1 MPPAEFK
8 TLIDMLEHRATD
20 TPGKVAFSF
29 SSTAHTYGELWDR
42 INRFASHLQRLKV
55 RSGDRVVLALP
66 NGPDFFF
73 AFYGIQ
79 RAGAIAVPL
88 FPGYGPERILST
100 ARDCTAA
107 VIVTASD
114 TASDRMGQLYQLAFA
129 RSTIVTT
136 VAASAQSTDSPGDFP
151 EITPADLAFI
161 QYTSGSTG
169 NPKGVMIS
177 HDNLLTNIR
186 QMISR
191 MQITRSDIFV
201 SWLPVYHD
209 MGLIMKTM
217 MPFYLAADLHLLPT
231 SLRNIG
237 AWLGAIQKN
246 RATFTAAP
254 DFAYRLCVQQVRGR
268 QDYDLSTLRI
278 ALNAAEPVRHRTIVD
293 FENTFGLK
301 NVMVA
306 AYGLAEATLGVSMW
320 SPGRPAKVDHH
331 GHVSV
336 GRPFPEVEIAI
347 VENGNAVGAGS
358 IGEIAIKSTAL
369 PSGYFNNSEATQEL
383 HWQPDHILSGDLGY
397 IDESGDL
404 FIVGRK
410 KSTIIQT
417 GRNLYP
423 QEIEEIIDQLPAV
436 RRSIAIGVERGRLE
450 GEQTYIFAEIRKHTS
465 MSREDLQDIVVSI
478 VSELHAKLGFRPGRV
493 YLVKPKTIPI
503 TYNGKYQHSRLK
515 EMYLSSELVRNDQIL
530 YPDY

>member
-1 MPPAEFK
+1 MPTVEFK
-8 TLIDMLEHRATD
+8 TLIDMLEHRAAE
-20 TPGKVAFSF
+20 TPDKAAYSF
-29 SSTAHTYGELWDR
+29 SGTAHTFGELWDR
-42 INRFASHLQRLKV
+42 INRFAAHLQQLKV
-55 RSGDRVVLALP
+55 RPGDRIVLALP

-88 FPGYGPERILST
+88 FPGFGPERILST
-100 ARDCTAA
+100 ARDCTAT

-114 TASDRMGQLYQLAFA
+114 TASDHLEQLHQLAIA
-129 RSTIVTT
+129 QSAIATT
-136 VAASAQSTDSPGDFP
+136 VAASAKTTGSGDFP
-151 EITPADLAFI
+151 NIAPADLAFI

-186 QMISR
+186 QMIQSMR
-191 MQITRSDIFV
+191 VTEADIFV

-231 SLRNIG
+231 SLRNVG
-237 AWLGAIQKN
+237 AWLSAIEDNK
-246 RATFTAAP
+246 ATFTAAP
-254 DFAYRLCVQQVRGR
+254 DFAYRLSVQQARGR

-278 ALNAAEPVRHRTIVD
+278 ALNAAEPVRHRTIEE

-320 SPGRPAKVDHH
+320 PPGRPAKVDQH

-347 VENGNAVGAGS
+347 VENGKAVGAGS

-369 PSGYFNNSEATQEL
+369 PSGYFNNSDATQEL
-383 HWQPDHILSGDLGY
+383 HWKPDHILSGDLGY
-397 IDESGDL
+397 IDPDGDL

-410 KSTIIQT
+410 KSTIIQA

-423 QEIEEIIDQLPAV
+423 QEVEEIIDLLPEI

-450 GEQTYIFAEIRKHTS
+450 GEQTYIFAEVRKHTS
-465 MSREDLQDIVVSI
+465 MSQEDLQDIVVSI
-478 VSELHAKLGFRPGRV
+478 VSELHAQLGFRPGRV
-493 YLVKPKTIPI
+493 YLVKPKTIPV

-515 EMYLSSELVRNDQIL
+515 DMYLSGELALDGQIL

>member
-8 TLIDMLEHRATD
+8 TLIDMLEHRAAEMPD
-20 TPGKVAFSF
+20 KAAFSF
-29 SSTAHTYGELWDR
+29 SGETYAYGLLWDR
-42 INRFASHLQRLKV
+42 INRFAAHLQRLKV
-55 RSGDRVVLALP
+55 GPGDRVVLVLP

-88 FPGYGPERILST
+88 FPGFGPDRILST
-100 ARDCTAA
+100 VRDCNAI

-114 TASDRMGQLYQLAFA
+114 TASDSLKHLRQLASA
-129 RSTIVTT
+129 RSAVVTT
-136 VAASAQSTDSPGDFP
+136 VAASAEKTRQVDFP
-151 EITPADLAFI
+151 NVAAADLAFI

-186 QMISR
+186 QMISA

-209 MGLIMKTM
+209 MGLILKTM
-217 MPFYLAADLHLLPT
+217 VPFYLAADLHLLPT
-231 SLRNIG
+231 SLRNVG
-237 AWLGAIQKN
+237 HWLAAIDQNK
-246 RATFTAAP
+246 ATFTAAP
-254 DFAYRLCVQQVRGR
+254 DFAYRLCVQHVRNPE
-268 QDYDLSTLRI
+268 DHDLSTLRV
-278 ALNAAEPVRHRTIVD
+278 ALNAAEPVRHKTIMD
-293 FENTFGLK
+293 FEKTYGLK

-306 AYGLAEATLGVSMW
+306 AYGLAESTVGVSMW
-320 SPGRPAKVDHH
+320 PPGHAPKVDQH

-336 GRPFPEVEIAI
+336 GRPFPDIDIAI
-347 VENGNAVGAGS
+347 VENDKTVSANTV
-358 IGEIAIKSTAL
+358 GEIVIKSTAQ
-369 PSGYFNNSEATQEL
+369 PAGYFGNSEATRRL
-383 HWQPDHILSGDLGY
+383 HWRPDWILSGDLGY
-397 IDESGDL
+397 VDEAGDL

-410 KSTIIQT
+410 KSTIIQA

-436 RRSIAIGVERGRLE
+436 RRSIAVGVERGRLE

-503 TYNGKYQHSRLK
+503 TYNGKYQHRRLK
-515 EMYLSSELVRNDQIL
+515 EMYLVGELVQNGQIL